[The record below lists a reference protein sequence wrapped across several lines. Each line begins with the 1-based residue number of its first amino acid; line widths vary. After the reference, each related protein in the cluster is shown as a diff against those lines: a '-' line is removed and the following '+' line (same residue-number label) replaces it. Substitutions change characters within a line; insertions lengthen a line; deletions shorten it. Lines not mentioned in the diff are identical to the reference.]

1 MRGSGTVNG
10 GRGGGRIQLCATV
23 TSDSIIHSLPTL
35 GSTMISR
42 ENTDFDLNR
51 DE

>member
-1 MRGSGTVNG
+1 MVVVVVGVFNFVRQSLLT
-10 GRGGGRIQLCATV
+10 RSFT
-23 TSDSIIHSLPTL
+23 HSLPTL

>member
-23 TSDSIIHSLPTL
+23 TSDSIIHSL
-35 GSTMISR
+35 STNSWQY
-42 ENTDFDLNR
+42 NDL
-51 DE
+51 EGKH